1 MEAVRDLMKVVPD
14 LMEAVLIR
22 SGGDY
27 DLMKVVPDRDELTV
41 GVWEGGGFEAVG
53 EGSRSG
59 RLGDRGGRE
68 SGSIVSEQYR
78 SIDRK
83 CGGCSRCRLGAV
95 LSFDPTLVGCEGHNG
110 SAVGKALIIG
120 ERH

>member
-53 EGSRSG
+53 EGSRTG
-59 RLGDRGGRE
+59 RLGDGGGRE
-68 SGSIVSEQYR
+68 SG
-78 SIDRK
+78 
-83 CGGCSRCRLGAV
+83 GGLGEVNGEADLCRW
-95 LSFDPTLVGCEGHNG
+95 EE
-110 SAVGKALIIG
+110 KEIKRR
-120 ERH
+120 RHS